1 MNEFEL
7 QYRLAGDFFTRTV
20 AAHDAE
26 AAELL
31 APLEATEISVRALRR
46 KGPACRRMLP
56 AHWPP
61 RR

>member
-7 QYRLAGDFFTRTV
+7 QYRLVGDLVTRTV
-20 AAHDAE
+20 PARDAG
-26 AAELL
+26 AAEWL
-31 APLEATEISVRALRR
+31 APRAATEVSVRALRR
-46 KGPACRRMLP
+46 KGPAGRRMLP